1 MLKIIKNIMF
11 SIAVISALN
20 ILGCTPMLMDK
31 LNVRPSKTTVTY
43 GETSTTNDTVKD
55 AKNDST
61 TTADSQ
67 KQAWTIKQ
75 EFVWGK
81 NK

>member
-1 MLKIIKNIMF
+1 MLKIIKKIMF

-31 LNVRPSKTTVTY
+31 LNVRPAKTTVTY

-55 AKNDST
+55 AKNM
-61 TTADSQ
+61 
-67 KQAWTIKQ
+67 
-75 EFVWGK
+75 V
-81 NK
+81 